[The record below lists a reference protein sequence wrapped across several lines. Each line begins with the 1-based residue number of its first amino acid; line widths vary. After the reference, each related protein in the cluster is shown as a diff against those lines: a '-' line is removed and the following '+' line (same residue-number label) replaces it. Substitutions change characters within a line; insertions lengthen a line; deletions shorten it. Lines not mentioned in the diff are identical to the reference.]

1 MMHKEYAYKNVRA
14 LQKEDLIEYQNE
26 FIKKG
31 LDCFF

>member
-14 LQKEDLIEYQNE
+14 LQKEDLTEYQNE